1 MRAIPPAPQTE
12 PISIGPR
19 LRSTRLAQ
27 GLTIEQLAEATGLTK
42 GFISRVERDETS
54 PSVATLVTLCQVLS
68 LPIGTLF
75 EAPEHEVIHLADAPL
90 INFGGS
96 LVDDRL
102 LTPRDEA
109 GIQLLRS
116 TLEAGADGGA
126 DFYTIACEVEV
137 LHVLR
142 GGITLRFP
150 NREAVLGKGDTVTF
164 AGRQPHTWANETGK
178 QSEVMWA
185 IVPAAWSGSR

>member
-1 MRAIPPAPQTE
+1 MRAIPPAPDTAL
-12 PISIGPR
+12 ISIGPK

-27 GLTIEQLAEATGLTK
+27 GLTIEQLATATGLNK

-54 PSVATLVTLCQVLS
+54 PSVTTLLTLCQVLS
-68 LPIGTLF
+68 LPIGSLF
-75 EAPEHEVIHLADAPL
+75 EPPEHDVIRLADAPQ

-102 LTPRDEA
+102 LTPRNEA

-116 TLEAGADGGA
+116 ALEPGANGGA

-150 NREAVLGKGDTVTF
+150 QHDVELKAGDTVTF
-164 AGRQPHTWANETGK
+164 AGRQPHTWLNAT
-178 QSEVMWA
+178 SRRADVMWV

>member
-1 MRAIPPAPQTE
+1 MRAIPPAPQSG
-12 PISIGPR
+12 PITIGPK

-54 PSVATLVTLCQVLS
+54 PSVATLVTVCQVLS
-68 LPIGTLF
+68 LPIGSLF
-75 EAPEHEVIHLADAPL
+75 EPPEHEVVHLKDAPI

-109 GIQLLRS
+109 GVQLLRS
-116 TLEAGADGGA
+116 ALAPGATGGD

-142 GGITLRFP
+142 GTVTLRFP
-150 NREAVLGKGDTVTF
+150 QHDVSLERGDTVTF
-164 AGRQPHTWANETGK
+164 AGRQPHTWLNDPR
-178 QSEVMWA
+178 SEGEVIWA